1 MPQQDGSKRVIVHG
15 QGEGPVL
22 ATTVPLSLW
31 GGLNPHTGE
40 IVDRHHPLSGQRVA
54 GRVLVMPYG
63 RGSSTASGVL
73 LEAIVTEQA
82 PAAILLAEVDEII
95 ALGAIV
101 ADEIF
106 SKRLPV
112 VVLDPDSFQRALQ
125 ASHAR
130 ITEDGSVILQ

>member
-1 MPQQDGSKRVIVHG
+1 MKNSDFHKRVVVHG

-22 ATTVPLSLW
+22 ATTVPLSFW

-40 IVDRHHPLSGQRVA
+40 IVDRHHPLSGCNVA
-54 GRVLVMPYG
+54 GCVFVLPYG

-73 LEAIVTEQA
+73 LEAIMTKHA
-82 PAAILLAEVDEII
+82 PSAILLSEVDEII

-101 ADEIF
+101 AEEIF

-112 VVLDPDSFQRALQ
+112 IVLDSDTFQKALQ
-125 ASHAR
+125 AKYAW
-130 ITEDGSVILQ
+130 IKEDGSVILQ